1 MKRIFYLCIAVLF
14 LATLACAQND
24 NVSLGDAARAAR
36 VNKTQASP
44 NAKVYDN
51 DNLPTG
57 GAISTTTGDFA
68 GVAASKDDKDS
79 KDKTA
84 AKGGKDKTGDNG
96 KSTQEQ
102 AFKDKAAD
110 LKKNIDQLSRELDVM
125 QREQRL
131 KAAAYYGDAGTKLRN
146 QQQYQDDEKKYQSDL
161 SAKQDQLSQA
171 KQQLDDLRE
180 QVRQAG
186 LPASIAE

>member
-1 MKRIFYLCIAVLF
+1 MKRLLYLSIVVLCV
-14 LATLACAQND
+14 ATLACAQE
-24 NVSLGDAARAAR
+24 VSLGDAARAAR
-36 VNKTQASP
+36 ANKTGTSP

-57 GAISTTTGDFA
+57 GAISTTSGDFGGIA
-68 GVAASKDDKDS
+68 PSKDD

-84 AKGGKDKTGDNG
+84 AKGAKDKGANSDEA
-96 KSTQEQ
+96 KSSQEKD
-102 AFKDKAAD
+102 FKDKAAD
-110 LKKNIDQLSRELDVM
+110 IKKNIEQLSREIDVM

-146 QQQYQDDEKKYQSDL
+146 QQQYQDDEKKYQTDL
-161 SAKQDQLSQA
+161 SAKQDQLNQA

-180 QVRQAG
+180 QIRKAG
-186 LPASIAE
+186 LPSSIAD